1 MSESKNT
8 EHFTSI
14 FTFGNLP
21 IRLAIYLSVIGAII
35 LPYYVKN
42 DAINDAIF
50 DYITPADKRMPI
62 QGKNMISVLNRAQQA
77 FYLEKNKFGKS
88 MLEIGLPITKD
99 TGGYSY
105 RIVQPMMPVQDL
117 TQSAISDEHESMIM
131 AIGQKNIKENY
142 LSRSADIERKNYLGV
157 VYTLPQKSASEE
169 TEIIPIAILCQI
181 TEENSLPT
189 TMPKL
194 INGEMQC
201 PNGSIKINN

>member
-1 MSESKNT
+1 MSKSKNT

-14 FTFGNLP
+14 FTFDNLP

-42 DAINDAIF
+42 NGIF
-50 DYITPADKRMPI
+50 HENTPTEKRMSMERKTI
-62 QGKNMISVLNRAQQA
+62 INALNRGQQA
-77 FYLEKNKFGKS
+77 HYLERNKFGKS
-88 MLEIGLPITKD
+88 MDEIGLGITKD
-99 TGGYSY
+99 TGESSY

-131 AIGQKNIKENY
+131 AIGQKNIKKNY
-142 LSRSADIERKNYLGV
+142 RPRSADIDLKNYLGV
-157 VYTLPQKSASEE
+157 VYSLPQKSASGE

-201 PNGSIKINN
+201 PNASINVYKINY

>member
-1 MSESKNT
+1 MSKSKNT

-14 FTFGNLP
+14 FTLGNLP

-42 DAINDAIF
+42 DGMF
-50 DYITPADKRMPI
+50 DYILSTDKKMHIERKKTI
-62 QGKNMISVLNRAQQA
+62 NALNRTQQA
-77 FYLEKNKFGKS
+77 YHVEKNKFAKS
-88 MLEIGLPITKD
+88 MDETGLGITKD
-99 TGGYSY
+99 TGKSSY
-105 RIVQPMMPVQDL
+105 RILQPMMPVQDL
-117 TQSAISDEHESMIM
+117 NQSDISDEHESMIM
-131 AIGQKNIKENY
+131 AIGQKNITENY
-142 LSRSADIERKNYLGV
+142 LPSSADIERKNYLGV
-157 VYTLPQKSASEE
+157 VYSLPQKSASEE